1 MNSSKHVLKCFQCA
15 VGPEEVTQVGHV
27 EGGHLHPADPE
38 GQMHSY
44 KVFTVSFTK
53 TH

>member
-27 EGGHLHPADPE
+27 EGGHLHPADTE
-38 GQMHSY
+38 GQRGELINYNLTFKSY
-44 KVFTVSFTK
+44 L
-53 TH
+53 